1 MRRAYES
8 RLRARMKKHSKI
20 LILAGLLIGL
30 ASCGGNEDEA
40 GTPPFGTGSTAPGCG
55 SSAASAASAPAC
67 LNASSLT
74 LQLDSNSIQNTGAAT
89 VKATATAITA
99 SGQALSGI
107 PVSFSVDNGATFT
120 QSSPTTSATGTVVAT
135 VSTGADP
142 SNRLITVT
150 AKSGSLSAS
159 SVFSITGSTLTATGS
174 AIVAPSSTGNQIIFR
189 LTNANS
195 AGVPN
200 QPISIDAGVLGT
212 TSGATDNNG
221 NYTYTYTAP
230 ASAAT
235 IDVVASA
242 GGVSKTLTVL
252 VQSGAGSIPPAVG
265 PINSASVQANPS
277 VVSTNTATTNNSTQ
291 IRARFVGPGNAAV
304 QRVRV
309 RFDLN
314 GDPNSIGGSFSTGT
328 SVIYS
333 DVNGDAITA
342 YIPGTK
348 SSPTNGV
355 TIRACYDV
363 NDFAATACPNQA
375 VTTIT
380 IVSDPLSVTIGS
392 NAQIVTPPAN
402 LTYQRKF
409 VVLVVDAAGRAKAN
423 VDIVPSIDIEQYW
436 KGSYDTPGA
445 WAQHL
450 NAGGCS
456 NEDINRN
463 GVLESTEDINH
474 SGAIEPRKSDVAIS
488 IEGTGKTDASGSAVV
503 VIEYPQNVASWARVK
518 ILIAATGVSG
528 TEGRAT
534 WTEVLPVPAAAL
546 TAQSSPPFVF
556 SPYGVV
562 YFPENPT
569 LPPAGYTPHTVFPD
583 GTPIPSA
590 VITDPCRNPF

>member
-1 MRRAYES
+1 
-8 RLRARMKKHSKI
+8 MKKHSKI
-20 LILAGLLIGL
+20 LILVGLVVGL

-40 GTPPFGTGSTAPGCG
+40 GTPPFGTGSTAAGCATSG
-55 SSAASAASAPAC
+55 ASAASAPATC
-67 LNASSLT
+67 VSASSLT
-74 LQLDSNSIQNTGAAT
+74 LQLDSNSIQNTGVAT

-120 QSSPTTSATGTVVAT
+120 QSSSTTSAAGTVVAT
-135 VSTGADP
+135 VSIGSDP
-142 SNRLITVT
+142 SNRLVTVT
-150 AKSGSLSAS
+150 ATSGSLSTSA
-159 SVFSITGSTLTATGS
+159 VFAVTGSTLTATGS

-200 QPISIDAGVLGT
+200 QPISIVAGVLGT
-212 TSGATDNNG
+212 TTGATDSNG

-230 ASAAT
+230 ASAGS

-265 PINSASVQANPS
+265 PINSASVTANPS
-277 VVSTNTATTNNSTQ
+277 VVSTNTASTNNSTQ

-333 DVNGDAITA
+333 DVSGDAITA

-355 TIRACYDV
+355 TIRACYDL
-363 NDFAATACPNQA
+363 NDFAASACPNQA

-380 IVSDPLSVTIGS
+380 VVSDPLSVTIGS
-392 NAQIVTPPAN
+392 NAQIVTPSAN

-436 KGSYDTPGA
+436 KGVYDTPGA
-445 WAQHL
+445 WTQHL
-450 NAGGCS
+450 NLGGCA
-456 NEDINRN
+456 NEDGNRN
-463 GVLESTEDINH
+463 GVLETSEDINH

-488 IEGTGKTDASGSAVV
+488 IEGTGKTDNSGSAVI

-518 ILIAATGVSG
+518 ILVAATGVSG

-546 TAQSSPPFVF
+546 TAQSSPPFVV
-556 SPYGVV
+556 SPYGQTTGSTNLN
-562 YFPENPT
+562 PASNPT
-569 LPPAGYTPHTVFPD
+569 FKFPD
-583 GTPIPSA
+583 GSVIPNATLTP
-590 VITDPCRNPF
+590 CQNPN